1 MYVCMYVYTYIH
13 IYPILPFT
21 KRWFLSIGLLS
32 NEQPSMRYSTVVI
45 FFFFK
50 KKKEIIKRASQGY
63 FHIFKYVQVKYPCQD
78 GSKTKYS

>member
-1 MYVCMYVYTYIH
+1 MNNQVWDIA
-13 IYPILPFT
+13 LWLF
-21 KRWFLSIGLLS
+21 
-32 NEQPSMRYSTVVI
+32 